1 MSRRVMLVGSPNCG
15 KTLLFNR
22 LTGLKQKVANF
33 PGITIELAHGPMPAI
48 PGVMLT
54 DYPGSYSLRALSADE
69 TVAVE
74 QFHAG
79 LDSPDVS
86 HVVCVMDVTRM
97 EKSLYLTLQVIRH
110 ARRKGK
116 QVIVVANMMDVL
128 DSHNVELDLEGLAGE
143 LDAPVVPLSART
155 GRGIDDLLARLRE
168 EPPQQPGEAAPDI
181 ELNPDLLIQQQAHRL
196 AGRYGPRGDI
206 LVRSQNRMDAFFLH
220 SWFGGLAFFA
230 IMYLLFQSIFTGA
243 APAMDAVEGVLGA
256 IAGWLVPLLGPG
268 IVADFTSDAI
278 FSGVGAFLVFVPQI
292 FVLTLIVG
300 LLEDSGY
307 MARAALICHRPLRFF
322 GLTGKSFIPMLS
334 GVACAIPG
342 VYAAR
347 AIDSPRRRR
356 LTYMAIPL
364 MPCSARLPVYALLI
378 AAFIPQTTAMAGL
391 VGMQGLAMFA
401 LYFFGLLA
409 ALLVAGLASRR
420 EAGAE
425 SDVPFILEM
434 PAYRMPAL
442 MPLIQ
447 KSAHRCMHFITK
459 AGGVILSVTVVVW
472 ILGYFPNGGAD
483 LGASWLAVIGRAIE
497 PVFAPMGLDW
507 RYGVAILTSF
517 LAREVFVGTLGTIFG
532 IQFAEQNMV
541 PLVERIH
548 ASGMELAS
556 GFALLVFFSVA
567 LMCIS
572 TMVILARETGSW
584 KLPAKMFAVYGV
596 GGYVGAVLVY
606 QSISYLSA

>member
-1 MSRRVMLVGSPNCG
+1 MTRRVMLVGSPNCG
-15 KTLLFNR
+15 KSLLFNR
-22 LTGLKQKVANF
+22 LTGLRQKVANF
-33 PGITIELAHGPMPAI
+33 PGITIELARGAMADI
-48 PGVMLT
+48 EGVTLV

-79 LDSPDVS
+79 LEDPEVS
-86 HVVCVMDVTRM
+86 HVVCVVDVTRM

-116 QVIVVANMMDVL
+116 QVIVAANLMDVL
-128 DSHNVELDLEGLAGE
+128 DSHGIELDLAGLSRE
-143 LDAPVVPLSART
+143 LAVPVVALSART
-155 GRGIDDLLARLRE
+155 GRGIDELVELLRRS
-168 EPPQQPGEAAPDI
+168 PPRKPSVAAPDI
-181 ELNPDLLIQQQAHRL
+181 EINDDVLVQKTAHRL
-196 AGRYGPRGDI
+196 AQRFGPRGDM
-206 LVRSQNRMDAFFLH
+206 LVRSQNRLDTFFLH

-243 APAMDAVEGVLGA
+243 APAMEAVETGLAA
-256 IAGWLVPLLGPG
+256 IAGWLMPLLGPG
-268 IVADFTSDAI
+268 LAADFTSDAI

-307 MARAALICHRPLRFF
+307 MARAALICHRPLRMF

-347 AIDSPRRRR
+347 AIDSPQKRR

-378 AAFIPQTTAMAGL
+378 AVFIPQTTALGGL
-391 VGMQGLAMFA
+391 VGIQGLAMFG
-401 LYFFGLLA
+401 LYFFGLA
-409 ALLVAGLASRR
+409 AGLLVTGLASRR
-420 EAGAE
+420 AAHRE

-442 MPLIQ
+442 KPLLQ
-447 KSAHRCMHFITK
+447 RSVHRCKHFVTA
-459 AGGVILSVTVVVW
+459 AGGVILGVTIVVW
-472 ILGYFPNGGAD
+472 ILGYFPNGGTA
-483 LGASWLAVIGRAIE
+483 LQSSWLAAIGRAIE
-497 PVFAPMGLDW
+497 PVFAPLGLDW

-532 IQFAEQNMV
+532 IEFAEQNMV
-541 PLVERIH
+541 PLVERVH
-548 ASGMELAS
+548 ASGLELAS
-556 GFALLVFFSVA
+556 GVALLVFFSIA
-567 LMCIS
+567 LMCVS
-572 TMVILARETGSW
+572 TMVILARESGSW
-584 KLPAKMFAVYGV
+584 RLPAKMFMVYGAA
-596 GGYVGAVLVY
+596 GYLGAVAAY
-606 QSISYLSA
+606 QLLSML